1 MVSGVRKQWFL
12 CILVLFAQTFCYSQA
27 QEGAGAPIDFG
38 SLFANKPEQD
48 VIEEP
53 KSRWADLQ
61 FSGYLKNETAY
72 RIREPRSITKIR
84 NIAYLNAKYPV
95 TGDVNFNFTG
105 WAYYDHAYDIYN
117 YETIAA
123 RLERNSDEP
132 LAFVENLPQEKDS
145 PVAAIRELYFD
156 VASDKWDARIGKQ
169 YIVWGVLEGVRIVDE
184 MNPMDFRELILPD
197 LLDYR
202 MSLWS
207 TKVDYYT
214 SHGDIQL
221 VWIPDLQFHKPAP
234 PGSEWELL
242 QEVPGTRKPESW
254 TLQNS
259 ELGLRW
265 STDIADTEMTFSYFY
280 TWDDFPV
287 VFRTVQ
293 IGGREPQ
300 FYPTYT
306 RISMY
311 GMTAVRQMGEY
322 ILKGELAYVQDKFF
336 GRSNTADADGDGYV
350 DTSGEAQK
358 DHIRWGAGVDF
369 VLLGWDMAVGGMQW
383 IILDYEPGLI
393 QKRFDTSFNVFV
405 RREFPEYSMTLQAL
419 WIYLQTMNESYLKP
433 KATFQISSNFQVAI
447 GMDIFDGPKSDFGQ
461 STINLQGQFNTSVQQ
476 AQFVGN
482 FHDNDRVFLEFKY
495 SF

>member
-1 MVSGVRKQWFL
+1 MRKQWLL
-12 CILVLFAQTFCYSQA
+12 CILVLFAQPSRPVLA
-27 QEGAGAPIDFG
+27 QDALEPSSDFG
-38 SLFANKPEQD
+38 SMFANNAEQGSDD
-48 VIEEP
+48 VAETP
-53 KSRWADLQ
+53 WSRLQ
-61 FSGYLKNETAY
+61 VSGYLKSETAY
-72 RIREPRSITKIR
+72 RIREPRSITKLR
-84 NIAYLNAKYPV
+84 NTAYLNTKYPV
-95 TGDVNFNFTG
+95 TESVNFNFTG
-105 WAYYDHAYDIYN
+105 WAYYDHAYDLFN

-156 VASDKWDARIGKQ
+156 IASDNWDARLGKQ

-202 MSLWS
+202 VSLWS
-207 TKVDYYT
+207 TKLDYYT
-214 SHGDIQL
+214 AHGDLQL

-242 QEVPGTRKPESW
+242 QEVPGTRMPESW
-254 TLQNS
+254 ALQNS
-259 ELGLRW
+259 EYGLRW
-265 STDIADTEMTFSYFY
+265 STDVGDTEMTFSYFY

-287 VFRTVQ
+287 IFRTVR
-293 IGGREPQ
+293 IGGQTPD

-306 RISMY
+306 RMSMF
-311 GMTAVRQMGEY
+311 GTTAVRQMGGY
-322 ILKGELAYVQDKFF
+322 ILKGEMAYVKGKFF
-336 GRSNTADADGDGYV
+336 GRSNIADADGDGYV
-350 DTSGEAQK
+350 DTNGEAQK
-358 DHIRWGAGVDF
+358 DHIRWGAGVD
-369 VLLGWDMAVGGMQW
+369 VVMLGWDVALGAMQW
-383 IILDYEPGLI
+383 IILDYDDSLI

-405 RREFPEYSMTLQAL
+405 RREFPAYSMTAQAL
-419 WIYLQTMNESYLKP
+419 WIYLQTMNETYLKP
-433 KATFQISSNFQVAI
+433 KLTFHVTNSFQVAV
-447 GMDIFDGPKSDFGQ
+447 GMDIFEGPKSDFG
-461 STINLQGQFNTSVQQ
+461 TANITDQGQFNAAIQQ